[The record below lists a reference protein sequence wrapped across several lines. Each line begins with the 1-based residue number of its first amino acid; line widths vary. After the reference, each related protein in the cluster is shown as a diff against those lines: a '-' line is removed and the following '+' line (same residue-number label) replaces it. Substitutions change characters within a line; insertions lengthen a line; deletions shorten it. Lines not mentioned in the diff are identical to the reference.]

1 MQYVSHDVSIIQFN
15 VALISNTMLFF
26 INYRVHWLLLK
37 KKLSFKAFDLFHFFM
52 SFILFSTPEV
62 RAEPILRSRQEKTH
76 C

>member
-1 MQYVSHDVSIIQFN
+1 MIKQCCFN
-15 VALISNTMLFF
+15 IEYKVVF